1 MQSYHAGQDMPCK
14 TEGGGALSLF
24 LPFTASD
31 VLPKGS
37 ARGRI
42 SGSRSA
48 VSGDLSP
55 SISFSGLSGKRRRE
69 GNREKSKR
77 KKTNTRKD
85 NINQV
90 LSLVVHS
97 PVCQPQKRASAQF
110 CVTLS
115 VRDIRGQLFTSWPWS
130 SKTAEDTLTHRA
142 LLSLRSRCEI
152 THSSFSPTQSTKA

>member
-1 MQSYHAGQDMPCK
+1 MGVNTQSYHAGQDMPCK

-55 SISFSGLSGKRRRE
+55 SISFSGLSGKRKRE

-97 PVCQPQKRASAQF
+97 PVCQPQKSICAILCNTIQLEILEGSSSPAG
-110 CVTLS
+110 
-115 VRDIRGQLFTSWPWS
+115 RGHLRQLRTPSPIG
-130 SKTAEDTLTHRA
+130 
-142 LLSLRSRCEI
+142 RC
-152 THSSFSPTQSTKA
+152 SP